1 MLGKIVDYEAKRIL
15 NEGIEKGIEKGREE
29 EKEENA
35 KAMLLDKMEPS
46 RVEKYTHLPLT
57 RIKELAK
64 GLGML

>member
-1 MLGKIVDYEAKRIL
+1 MEKGGPIMQSL
-15 NEGIEKGIEKGREE
+15 NERIKQLRKEKVEA
-29 EKEENA
+29 A
-35 KAMLLDKMEPS
+35 KVMLLDKMEPS